1 MESSN
6 KILEPL
12 QIDVTSSQDIL
23 KDETLQMT
31 RFTVSNKP
39 YKKHKHATHRKLSEN
54 IEISETFRL
63 AAKGHGATHCH
74 NVSGESLAQSLI
86 QREEANKKKGFFFLC
101 C

>member
-1 MESSN
+1 M
-6 KILEPL
+6 
-12 QIDVTSSQDIL
+12 QIDITSSQDIS
-23 KDETLQMT
+23 KEEILQMP
-31 RFTVSNKP
+31 RLTVSNKP
-39 YKKHKHATHRKLSEN
+39 SKKQQHRTHRKLSEN

-74 NVSGESLAQSLI
+74 NVSGESLAQSLL